1 MSASLIVIAKAPVPG
16 LAKTRLTPP
25 LTSEQAAHLAEASLL
40 DTLHA
45 VLATP
50 AARRILA
57 LEGKPGSWLPSG
69 FEVVRQ
75 RGGGL
80 ADRLAGAFEDAGG
93 PAFLVAMD
101 TPQITPELLA
111 GALGRLDDPDGPDA
125 VLGPAPD
132 GGYWGIGLR
141 RPDAAVFEGIPMS
154 STYTG
159 TIQHERLTAL
169 ELSTELL
176 SELEDVDT
184 LAEARAV
191 ALAAPDTRFAAVLG
205 LSGHA
210 ADDGEAVAEAAA

>member
-1 MSASLIVIAKAPVPG
+1 MSACLIVIAKAPVPG

-25 LTSEQAAHLAEASLL
+25 LTPEQAAHLAEASLL

-57 LEGKPGSWLPSG
+57 LEGEPGSWLPSG

-159 TIQHERLTAL
+159 SLQHERLNAL

-191 ALAAPDTRFAAVLG
+191 ALAAPDTRFAAALG

>member
-1 MSASLIVIAKAPVPG
+1 MSACLIVIAKAPVPG

-25 LTSEQAAHLAEASLL
+25 LTPEEAAHLAEASLL

-57 LEGKPGSWLPSG
+57 LEGEPGSWLPSG

-141 RPDAAVFEGIPMS
+141 RPDAAVFEDIPMS

-159 TIQHERLTAL
+159 SLQHERLTAL

-184 LAEARAV
+184 LAEARAI
-191 ALAAPDTRFAAVLG
+191 ALAAPDTRFAAALG

>member
-1 MSASLIVIAKAPVPG
+1 MSACLIVIAKAPVPG

-25 LTSEQAAHLAEASLL
+25 LTPEQAANLAEASLL

-57 LEGKPGSWLPSG
+57 LEGEPGSWLPSG

-80 ADRLAGAFEDAGG
+80 ADRLAGAFEDAGT

-159 TIQHERLTAL
+159 SLQHERLTAL

-191 ALAAPDTRFAAVLG
+191 ALAAPGTRFAAALG

>member
-1 MSASLIVIAKAPVPG
+1 MSACLIVIAKAPVPG

-25 LTSEQAAHLAEASLL
+25 LTPEQAAHLAEASLL

-57 LEGKPGSWLPSG
+57 LEGEPGSWLPSG

-159 TIQHERLTAL
+159 SLQHERLTAL

-191 ALAAPDTRFAAVLG
+191 ALAAPDTRFAAALG
-205 LSGHA
+205 RSGHA

>member
-25 LTSEQAAHLAEASLL
+25 LTPEQAAHLAEACLL

-45 VLATP
+45 VLGAP

-57 LEGKPGSWLPSG
+57 LEGEPGSWLPSG

-80 ADRLAGAFEDAGG
+80 ADRLAGAFEDVGG

-159 TIQHERLTAL
+159 SLQHERLTAL
-169 ELSTELL
+169 GLSTELL

-191 ALAAPDTRFAAVLG
+191 ALAAPDTRFAAALG

>member
-25 LTSEQAAHLAEASLL
+25 LTPEQAAHLAEASLL

-57 LEGKPGSWLPSG
+57 LEGEPGSWLPSG

-111 GALGRLDDPDGPDA
+111 GALGRLDDSDGPDA

-141 RPDAAVFEGIPMS
+141 RPDAAVFDGIPMS

-159 TIQHERLTAL
+159 SLQHQRLTAL

-184 LAEARAV
+184 LAEAQAV
-191 ALAAPDTRFAAVLG
+191 ALAAPDTRFAAALG

>member
-1 MSASLIVIAKAPVPG
+1 MSACLIVIAKAPVPG

-25 LTSEQAAHLAEASLL
+25 LTPEQAAHLAEACLL

-45 VLATP
+45 VLGAP

-57 LEGKPGSWLPSG
+57 LEGEPGSWLPSG

-159 TIQHERLTAL
+159 SLQHERLTAL
-169 ELSTELL
+169 GLSTELL

-191 ALAAPDTRFAAVLG
+191 ALAAPDTRFAAALR